1 MTFPDEPTITVDGY
15 TLSSAEAMTVRVALG
30 NFAIFLTDEGLG
42 DDENGKKLCAGYL
55 AAIRNITQLMRED
68 A

>member
-1 MTFPDEPTITVDGY
+1 MNEPTITINGY
-15 TLSSAEAMTVRVALG
+15 TLSQAEAMTLRVSLG

-42 DDENGKKLCAGYL
+42 DDEHGKALTAGYL
-55 AAIRNITQLMRED
+55 AAIRSITKLMRTG